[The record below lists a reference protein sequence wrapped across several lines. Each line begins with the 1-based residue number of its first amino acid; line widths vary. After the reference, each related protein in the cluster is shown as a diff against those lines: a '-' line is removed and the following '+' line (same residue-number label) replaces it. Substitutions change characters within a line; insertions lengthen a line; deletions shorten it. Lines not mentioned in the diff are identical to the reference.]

1 MACPIRSAEPLF
13 LLTGAVLR
21 ACSGF
26 ELSVRISIKIQSKFD
41 RSSIDAPFLA
51 WGRLPIQFGAKF
63 DQISITLRSKFVQNC
78 SNLDGSALRSYSV
91 LISHQSRSSFDQ
103 IWFAIGRIS
112 IKMWFLSTPRGALGC
127 PGHSLG
133 RPGVPR
139 EGTGTDFRSIS
150 DAPET
155 QIASNCTEIDRNSIH
170 IRWRFD
176 RNAINIR
183 AKFE

>member
-91 LISHQSRSSFDQ
+91 LISHQMSIKLRPNLVRNWSNFDQ
-103 IWFAIGRIS
+103 NVV
-112 IKMWFLSTPRGALGC
+112 PE
-127 PGHSLG
+127 HSLG
-133 RPGVPR
+133 RPGVPGALLGAPWGAQGR
-139 EGTGTDFRSIS
+139 HRDRFSVDFGCPG
-150 DAPET
+150 DP
-155 QIASNCTEIDRNSIH
+155 NCFKLH
-170 IRWRFD
+170 
-176 RNAINIR
+176 
-183 AKFE
+183 